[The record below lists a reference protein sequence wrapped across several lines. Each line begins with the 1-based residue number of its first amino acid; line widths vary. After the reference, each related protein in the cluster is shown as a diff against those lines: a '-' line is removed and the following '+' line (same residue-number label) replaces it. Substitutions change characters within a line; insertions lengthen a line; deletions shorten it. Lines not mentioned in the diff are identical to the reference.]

1 MLIQEEYL
9 TSYYWQTH
17 QTHVDAI
24 DKYDPTKPYYEQYK
38 LDFDQFKTLF
48 LAFSPWA
55 TGNFAEV
62 LALRTFRVSRTII
75 RVGFR
80 RSYILSHN
88 MLIGSPSLN
97 M

>member
-1 MLIQEEYL
+1 M

-62 LALRTFRVSRTII
+62 LALRTFRMSMTII
-75 RVGFR
+75 HLTLT
-80 RSYILSHN
+80 SSESIKSDIMDIAL
-88 MLIGSPSLN
+88 
-97 M
+97 

>member
-17 QTHVDAI
+17 QSHVDAI

-62 LALRTFRVSRTII
+62 LALRTFRVSMTII
-75 RVGFR
+75 HLTLT
-80 RSYILSHN
+80 SSESIKSDIMDIAL
-88 MLIGSPSLN
+88 
-97 M
+97 

>member
-62 LALRTFRVSRTII
+62 LALRTFRVSMTII
-75 RVGFR
+75 HLTLT
-80 RSYILSHN
+80 SSESIKSDIMDIAL
-88 MLIGSPSLN
+88 
-97 M
+97 

>member
-55 TGNFAEV
+55 TGSFAEV
-62 LALRTFRVSRTII
+62 LALRTFRVSMTII
-75 RVGFR
+75 HLTLT
-80 RSYILSHN
+80 SSESIKSDIMDITL
-88 MLIGSPSLN
+88 
-97 M
+97 

>member
-62 LALRTFRVSRTII
+62 LALRTFRVSMTII
-75 RVGFR
+75 RLRF
-80 RSYILSHN
+80 I
-88 MLIGSPSLN
+88 
-97 M
+97 